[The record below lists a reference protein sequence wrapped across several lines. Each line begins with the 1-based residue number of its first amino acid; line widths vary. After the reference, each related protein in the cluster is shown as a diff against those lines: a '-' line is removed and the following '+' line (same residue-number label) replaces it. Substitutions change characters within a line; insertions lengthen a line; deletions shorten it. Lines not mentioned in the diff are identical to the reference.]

1 MKALIAVMPK
11 RTVLDPQGEAVKEAI
26 HHLGFEAVADA
37 RVGKFIELEV
47 RGMGESEARR
57 RLEVICHE
65 LLSNPVIEEYSLIF
79 EGGARP
85 EARGAGGAAKGAK
98 GLAKGAQA
106 KGAKARAAAKAARKV
121 AKPRKSKPAGRRA
134 RR

>member
-47 RGMGESEARR
+47 RGMGEGEARR

-65 LLSNPVIEEYSLIF
+65 LLSNPVIEEYSLVF

-85 EARGAGGAAKGAK
+85 EARGARGAAK

>member
-26 HHLGFEAVADA
+26 HHLGFEAVVDA
-37 RVGKFIELEV
+37 RVGKFIELKLD
-47 RGMGESEARR
+47 GIGEAEARR

-65 LLSNPVIEEYSLIF
+65 LLSNPVIEEYSLLF
-79 EGGARP
+79 ERGAEAKGASP
-85 EARGAGGAAKGAK
+85 KAARGARRGSKGV
-98 GLAKGAQA
+98 
-106 KGAKARAAAKAARKV
+106 KARAAAKAARKS
-121 AKPRKSKPAGRRA
+121 AKPGKAMAKGRRA

>member
-11 RTVLDPQGEAVKEAI
+11 RTVLDPQGEAVREAI

-37 RVGKFIELEV
+37 RVGKFIELRLE
-47 RGMGESEARR
+47 GIGEAEARR

-65 LLSNPVIEEYSLIF
+65 LLSNPVIEEYSLLF
-79 EGGARP
+79 ERVTDSRASSKKSGKAAVKPARKSK
-85 EARGAGGAAKGAK
+85 GAAKG
-98 GLAKGAQA
+98 
-106 KGAKARAAAKAARKV
+106 GAK
-121 AKPRKSKPAGRRA
+121 GRRA

>member
-26 HHLGFEAVADA
+26 HHLGFEAVKDA
-37 RVGKFIELEV
+37 RVGKFIELKVE
-47 RGMGESEARR
+47 GMGEAEARR

-65 LLSNPVIEEYSLIF
+65 LLSNPVIEEYSLLF
-79 EGGARP
+79 D
-85 EARGAGGAAKGAK
+85 RGADGKAASPKAGAGR
-98 GLAKGAQA
+98 GA
-106 KGAKARAAAKAARKV
+106 KGAKARAAAKAARKS
-121 AKPRKSKPAGRRA
+121 AKSKPKGRRA